1 MQKNVC
7 IIYFFFNF
15 KLTQILDS
23 QVVDLRPTQGVF
35 SAGNV
40 LGSGF
45 TMYETWQISVDLK
58 LRETGADWVQVF
70 QFTSDNAVLYQAGSR
85 VPSVFQPP
93 YPYRKGHRQKKE
105 S

>member
-1 MQKNVC
+1 M
-7 IIYFFFNF
+7 
-15 KLTQILDS
+15 
-23 QVVDLRPTQGVF
+23 VDLRPTQGVF

-93 YPYRKGHRQKKE
+93 YPYRKGHRQKKKAKFE
-105 S
+105 SRKPQLQFPVTHQQLYRR